1 MRGPLQDGLDGRN
14 LRHPQGKVLGGSS
27 AINAEVFIAPSK
39 ADIDAWG
46 SFGNHGWSWDD
57 LLPYYRKFH
66 TLTVPSEDTCNH
78 LGINWVEDHV
88 AGTDGPIQASFA
100 GVVQDPISK
109 AWVDTFTK
117 LGRQV
122 KRDPFSGEAL
132 GGYSSPITVDPSS
145 KIRSYAANTY
155 FAAASARQNLHV
167 VTGALVVKILL
178 EPGTDLVVARGVEV
192 DIAGEKQ
199 TVTARKEVIL
209 AAGVFQT
216 PKLLELSGIGN
227 NYLLQSHGIDTVI
240 DNPNVGEN
248 LQDHLMTGISFEAK
262 DGIFTGDGLMRQEPE
277 QVQAA
282 MQMYTTARAG
292 PLCAG
297 GIGSYAIMSAADL
310 ASQSAR
316 DELAALLSRDNHS
329 TQAENGQ
336 THFLRS
342 ILRNPKEA
350 TGALFMFPAQVNLHN
365 DPKSKTFVQNFLPG
379 NFISIGAALLH
390 PFSRGSV
397 PLPSS
402 LHLQTISTIANT
414 QPFVS
419 LLKPTDS
426 KAQRNHPSAYSAC
439 DTLDNAKA
447 YVKATAIS
455 NNHPSSTCAM
465 LPRDKGGVVD
475 DQLRVYGTRGLRVI
489 DASVMPTI
497 PRANT
502 QATVYAVAERAAD
515 LIKGDHRHP

>member
-1 MRGPLQDGLDGRN
+1 
-14 LRHPQGKVLGGSS
+14 
-27 AINAEVFIAPSK
+27 
-39 ADIDAWG
+39 
-46 SFGNHGWSWDD
+46 
-57 LLPYYRKFH
+57 
-66 TLTVPSEDTCNH
+66 VPSEDICNH
-78 LGINWVEDHV
+78 LGINWVEDH
-88 AGTDGPIQASFA
+88 ARGTDGPIQASFA
-100 GVVQDPISK
+100 GVIQDPISK

-117 LGRQV
+117 LGRQL
-122 KRDPFSGEAL
+122 KRDPFSGKAL

-167 VTGALVVKILL
+167 VTGALVEKILL
-178 EPGTDLVVARGVEV
+178 EPRTDLVVARGVEV

-227 NYLLQSHGIDTVI
+227 KYLLQSHGIDTLI

-297 GIGSYAIMSAADL
+297 GIGSYALMSAADL

-316 DELAALLSRDNHS
+316 DELAALLSRDNHY

-365 DPKSKTFVQNFLPG
+365 DPKSTTFVQDFLPG

-397 PLPSS
+397 HLTSS
-402 LHLQTISTIANT
+402 LPTSAPKIDPKYLTSPFDLLLLSHHLQTISAVATT
-414 QPFVS
+414 QPFLS
-419 LLKPTDS
+419 LLKPADS

-455 NNHPSSTCAM
+455 NNHPACTCAM

-475 DQLRVYGTRGLRVI
+475 DRLRVYGTRGLRVV